1 MFNCFKLHL
10 EENPTSLIWL
20 PNLKSLDLCLEIQLV
35 LFFLSTLTLFSV
47 PETRCSGVSCS
58 VVQLFATPWTVA
70 YKAPVSM
77 GLSRQEYC
85 SGLPFRSLQDLPDP
99 GNEPGH
105 TALQADSLPSELQG
119 SGNMLFS
126 SVQSLSR
133 VQHFATQWTAAHQ
146 VSLSIF
152 NSWSLLKLMSITLVM
167 TSNHLILCYPLLLR
181 LKYFPASGSFPISQ
195 FFASGGQSLSISSS
209 NEYSGLISF
218 RMDRFNFLRDSQ
230 GSSPTSKFKS
240 INYSVF
246 SFL

>member
-1 MFNCFKLHL
+1 MQLCGSLSILWHCLSLGLEWKL
-10 EENPTSLIWL
+10 TFFLI
-20 PNLKSLDLCLEIQLV
+20 

-47 PETRCSGVSCS
+47 PETCCSSVNCS

-85 SGLPFRSLQDLPDP
+85 SRLPFCSLQELPDQ

-119 SGNMLFS
+119 SWNMLFS
-126 SVQSLSR
+126 SVQSLSH

-146 VSLSIF
+146 VSLLIS
-152 NSWSLLKLMSITLVM
+152 NSWSLLKLISIRLVM

-181 LKYFPASGSFPISQ
+181 LKSFPASGSFLMSQ

-209 NEYSGLISF
+209 NE
-218 RMDRFNFLRDSQ
+218 
-230 GSSPTSKFKS
+230 
-240 INYSVF
+240 
-246 SFL
+246 